1 MTASLF
7 PLSSFISVSY
17 DSARSF
23 PSSFFRFFSLR
34 FRVYSSSRP
43 LCSFFLRIAR
53 SLFLPSCSLDFS
65 RRHYPPSF
73 SAPFHHLSFF
83 CLFFCIFFLFFSL
96 FFFSMAVSMRHAFP
110 RGTRSVSTQISTP
123 SSRRA
128 THSPLSSGMR
138 GRLWKK
144 RGCSHFSHPLGKLM
158 IFNFHSRGYA
168 RSLAFV
174 SRHRLSLATAPSLS
188 QRFRM
193 SATETRGKSSES
205 QGNVEF
211 FLLADTLMSY
221 ARSNL
226 LRKLS
231 FWYITIL
238 EVSINHFLD
247 IWTHCSYAMFAKR

>member
-23 PSSFFRFFSLR
+23 PSPFFRFFSLR

-96 FFFSMAVSMRHAFP
+96 FSFFNGSFHATRISARYSERFHADKHAV
-110 RGTRSVSTQISTP
+110 VTP
-123 SSRRA
+123 GNA
-128 THSPLSSGMR
+128 
-138 GRLWKK
+138 
-144 RGCSHFSHPLGKLM
+144 
-158 IFNFHSRGYA
+158 
-168 RSLAFV
+168 
-174 SRHRLSLATAPSLS
+174 LATLV
-188 QRFRM
+188 
-193 SATETRGKSSES
+193 
-205 QGNVEF
+205 GN
-211 FLLADTLMSY
+211 A
-221 ARSNL
+221 
-226 LRKLS
+226 
-231 FWYITIL
+231 WQ
-238 EVSINHFLD
+238 
-247 IWTHCSYAMFAKR
+247 AMKEERL